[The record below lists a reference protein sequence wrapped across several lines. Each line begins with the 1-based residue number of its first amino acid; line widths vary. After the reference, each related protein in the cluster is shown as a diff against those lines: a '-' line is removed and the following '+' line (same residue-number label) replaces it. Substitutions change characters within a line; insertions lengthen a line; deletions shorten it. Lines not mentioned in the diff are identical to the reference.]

1 VLSTPHYPN
10 LEQLAQLISRPL
22 RRIREERQFAIEYFG
37 ENDLAAGHHR
47 RRSSRQPPVW
57 RLMPLLTIMF
67 LMSFIDRQNVGFAK
81 LQMVSALG
89 TTEAAYGFT
98 GSLGPA

>member
-1 VLSTPHYPN
+1 LQQDIIDEDRLVN
-10 LEQLAQLISRPL
+10 
-22 RRIREERQFAIEYFG
+22 RQI
-37 ENDLAAGHHR
+37 
-47 RRSSRQPPVW
+47 W

-89 TTEAAYGFT
+89 TTEAAYGFA

>member
-1 VLSTPHYPN
+1 MQQDIIDEDRLVN
-10 LEQLAQLISRPL
+10 RLI
-22 RRIREERQFAIEYFG
+22 G
-37 ENDLAAGHHR
+37 
-47 RRSSRQPPVW
+47 

-89 TTEAAYGFT
+89 TTEAAYGFA
-98 GSLGPA
+98 GSLEPGVAYFDAR

>member
-47 RRSSRQPPVW
+47 RRSSRQPPDLAVDAAADDYVPHVLHRQAKR
-57 RLMPLLTIMF
+57 RL
-67 LMSFIDRQNVGFAK
+67 RQIADG
-81 LQMVSALG
+81 LG
-89 TTEAAYGFT
+89 TRHH
-98 GSLGPA
+98 